1 MTFFCTNQKEKK
13 SERTRTRDKIFRFK
27 FVFLN
32 PNGRKKKAEDVR
44 KRNKNS
50 CVISLFKW
58 LLLRCNSFQSNAESY
73 RSRCSDVRAVKE
85 TDLKSVG
92 QCPRRFKSCSERC
105 YSFFFTR
112 SCGKNEGACAYIV
125 CIAYYVKTMMT
136 TPLRRVAR
144 LWYLL
149 LFFLL
154 WTTLQKRAQ
163 NIIDA
168 KARRST
174 GNSSCR
180 FSLLNLCCIFDTTW
194 YPDHDHRRHRSRR
207 RTRSDAVAITKR
219 WWCYY

>member
-1 MTFFCTNQKEKK
+1 MSFHCSNGFCSDAIIRSNQ
-13 SERTRTRDKIFRFK
+13 TP
-27 FVFLN
+27 N
-32 PNGRKKKAEDVR
+32 PSRR
-44 KRNKNS
+44 R
-50 CVISLFKW
+50 
-58 LLLRCNSFQSNAESY
+58 SY

-105 YSFFFTR
+105 YSFFLLVWKER
-112 SCGKNEGACAYIV
+112 
-125 CIAYYVKTMMT
+125 
-136 TPLRRVAR
+136 RRVCVYSMYCVLRENHDDNAAPPR
-144 LWYLL
+144 RATLVPST
-149 LFFLL
+149 FFLLL

-180 FSLLNLCCIFDTTW
+180 FSLLNLCYIFDTTW